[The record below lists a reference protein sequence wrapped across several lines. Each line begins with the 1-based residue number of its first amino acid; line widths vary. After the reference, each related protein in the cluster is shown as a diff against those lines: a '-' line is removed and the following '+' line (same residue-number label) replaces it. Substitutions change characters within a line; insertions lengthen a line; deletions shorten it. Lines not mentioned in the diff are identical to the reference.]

1 MCIGLGS
8 EGRTMGVGAL
18 AGAVILV
25 AAGLAS
31 PAWGQSLL
39 FEPPLYRG
47 SAEGVP
53 LAGQDG
59 WYVPGVGVESEWRVY
74 DNGSLEL
81 GLDPLP
87 GGDAQV
93 VGVALEAP
101 VAGPELV
108 EHSIAAWP
116 EGMIIVVDLAVD
128 FDQSLPA
135 GEEIGR
141 VTLEPERDSAS
152 FGWVAR
158 RDDGGAETWT
168 FDLIYYSAEGE
179 RRQEALFEG
188 LAPGAWHQL
197 RVYSYFQEIEIIQIV
212 DARSLRRRRISLPP
226 GYYLAGGA
234 AGGLGL
240 PRALR
245 LSAGAG
251 DSVGAALALGLDNL
265 WINELEPCDGDC
277 NKDGE
282 WDFFDFLCFQS
293 RFAERAVSADC
304 DGSGGL
310 DIFDFLCFQ
319 HAFISCGP

>member
-1 MCIGLGS
+1 MDAVRRGRRVGLG
-8 EGRTMGVGAL
+8 A
-18 AGAVILV
+18 LV
-25 AAGLAS
+25 AAVAMPAGLTL
-31 PAWGQSLL
+31 PAAGQSLL
-39 FEPPLYRG
+39 FEPPLYQG

-53 LAGQDG
+53 LAEQDG
-59 WYVPGVGVESEWRVY
+59 WYVPGVGIESEWRVY
-74 DNGSLEL
+74 HNGSSEL

-101 VAGPELV
+101 IAGPELI
-108 EHSIAAWP
+108 EHSIGAWR
-116 EGMIIVVDLAVD
+116 EGMIIVVDLAVA

-179 RRQEALFEG
+179 RRQVALFEG
-188 LAPGAWHQL
+188 LAPGAWHEL
-197 RVYSYFQEIEIIQIV
+197 RVYVGLQIEIIQIV
-212 DARSLRRRRISLPP
+212 DARSLRKRRISPQ

-251 DSVGAALALGLDNL
+251 DSAGAAVVLGFDNL
-265 WINELEPCDGDC
+265 WIDELEPCGDC
-277 NKDGE
+277 NRDGE
-282 WDFFDFLCFQS
+282 WDFFDFLCFQN
-293 RFAERAVSADC
+293 RFAERAVYADC
-304 DGSGGL
+304 DGSGAL
-310 DIFDFLCFQ
+310 DFFDFLCFM

>member
-1 MCIGLGS
+1 MELRREATC
-8 EGRTMGVGAL
+8 GRAGVRGIAVAML
-18 AGAVILV
+18 ATVVCGTP
-25 AAGLAS
+25 AAGQ
-31 PAWGQSLL
+31 WLL

-59 WYVPGVGVESEWRVY
+59 WYVPGVGIESEWRVY
-74 DNGSLEL
+74 HNGSSEL

-93 VGVALEAP
+93 AGVALEAP
-101 VAGPELV
+101 IAGPELI

-116 EGMIIVVDLAVD
+116 EGMIIIVDLAVD

-141 VTLEPERDSAS
+141 MTLEPEGESRS

-179 RRQEALFEG
+179 RRQEAVFEG

-197 RVYSYFQEIEIIQIV
+197 RVYLGLQIDIIEIV
-212 DARSLRRRRISLPP
+212 DARTLRERGISPQ

-251 DSVGAALALGLDNL
+251 DSVGAALVLGFDNL
-265 WINELEPCDGDC
+265 WTHELEPCYGDC

-282 WDFFDFLCFQS
+282 WDFFDFLCFQT
-293 RFAERAVSADC
+293 RFAERAVYADC
-304 DGSGGL
+304 DGSGAL
-310 DIFDFLCFQ
+310 DFFDFLCFRD
-319 HAFISCGP
+319 AFVSRCGGP